1 MQTVF
6 EKIIEKLEEQKS
18 GLTEWAEDEAFKL
31 ATDKAI
37 EIVKQE
43 AEKYNVM
50 IDVEYCF
57 QSCGCTEMCGKCSRI
72 ANGDTDYYESICA
85 FSEQYN
91 NGWIPCSDKLPPQP
105 EVNPIFENKP
115 LELYLVSVKGADY
128 PIRAFWN
135 GKFFTDGWS
144 KLDAVAW
151 QPLPEPYNPTGMNR
165 AKTKDGKYEPYLG
178 GWK

>member
-1 MQTVF
+1 MQEVF
-6 EKIIEKLEEQKS
+6 EKIIEKLEDAKS
-18 GLTEWAEDEAFKL
+18 NVPVNRLLDDIIKDKPKELGQLMAYN
-31 ATDKAI
+31 KAI

-43 AEKYNVM
+43 A
-50 IDVEYCF
+50 VE
-57 QSCGCTEMCGKCSRI
+57 
-72 ANGDTDYYESICA
+72 
-85 FSEQYN
+85 YN